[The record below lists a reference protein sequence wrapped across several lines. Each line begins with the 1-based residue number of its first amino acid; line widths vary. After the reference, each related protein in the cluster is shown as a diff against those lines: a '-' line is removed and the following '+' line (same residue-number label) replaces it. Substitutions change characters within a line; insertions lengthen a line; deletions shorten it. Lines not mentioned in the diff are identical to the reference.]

1 LTVVL
6 VILGVVL
13 ALALLAAVHLYVWR
27 RLVRDTTR
35 PGLGRRVGAAV
46 VIALGVSMAGA
57 LILPKAFGPR
67 GTEWVAWPGFVW
79 MALLLYVV
87 LALGVLEIPRVL
99 ALRALRRRTT
109 DGEPITAEL
118 PVTVGVGGPNGADA
132 TESPETAAT
141 DPATPDPP
149 TADTT
154 TPGTLLGPD
163 RRMVLTRSVALLAA
177 GTSIGTVGYGMTQA
191 LGAPRTVRVKMP
203 IARLDARLSGFRIAV
218 VGDIHLGPLLGRAH
232 TARVVD
238 TINRTNP
245 DLVAI
250 VGDLADGTAGQLGHD
265 AEPLRRLTARHGAF
279 FVTGNHDY
287 MSGAADWVDKLAE
300 LNVRT
305 LANERLEIAR
315 DGAAFDL
322 AGVNDLSGKAEHHGP
337 DFARALGDRDPS
349 RPVVLMAHQPVQV
362 EQAAAYDVDVQLSGH
377 THGGQMF
384 PVQLLV
390 KLDQPA
396 VAGLHRV
403 DDTMLYVTRG
413 AGFWGPP
420 VRVGAPPEVTVV
432 ELHAR

>member
-1 LTVVL
+1 
-6 VILGVVL
+6 
-13 ALALLAAVHLYVWR
+13 
-27 RLVRDTTR
+27 TTGSA
-35 PGLGRRVGAAV
+35 P
-46 VIALGVSMAGA
+46 AG
-57 LILPKAFGPR
+57 
-67 GTEWVAWPGFVW
+67 
-79 MALLLYVV
+79 
-87 LALGVLEIPRVL
+87 
-99 ALRALRRRTT
+99 
-109 DGEPITAEL
+109 
-118 PVTVGVGGPNGADA
+118 
-132 TESPETAAT
+132 
-141 DPATPDPP
+141 TP
-149 TADTT
+149 
-154 TPGTLLGPD
+154 LGPD

-203 IARLDARLSGFRIAV
+203 VARLDPRLSGFRIAV

-238 TINRTNP
+238 TINRTAP
-245 DLVAI
+245 DLVAV

-265 AEPLRRLTARHGAF
+265 AEPLRRLTSRHGSF

-305 LANERLEIAR
+305 LANDRLEISR
-315 DGAAFDL
+315 NGAAFDL
-322 AGVNDLSGKAEHHGP
+322 AGVNDLSGRSEHHGP

-362 EQAAAYDVDVQLSGH
+362 DQAAKYDVDVQLSGH

-396 VAGLHRV
+396 VAGLHKV

-420 VRVGAPPEVTVV
+420 VRVGAPPEVAVV